1 MQLVKLDTGFNI
13 EVDFAVTPFHK
24 RFFAWMIDIVIFI
37 LYGWLM
43 YRLVLLFGHGED
55 ISMGTVTVLSLPT
68 LFYHLLCEV
77 FLNGQSMGKK
87 LFGIKVITI
96 EGGQPSFSQ
105 YLIRWVFRLADFP
118 VWVIPSIEYGALP
131 WWCAIFLFGGMGS
144 VLLSQHSQR
153 IGDLVAGTL
162 LIDTRTS
169 TSWQDTVFTELEDNY
184 QPRYPQVMQLS
195 DKDINTLKSIIETVR
210 KKSNYD
216 LSMRIGERIRSK
228 LQIESDQD
236 SLEFLETLLKDY
248 NYYSTR

>member
-1 MQLVKLDTGFNI
+1 MLITGISSSDSLRTEKTLPQLTPIKFFPSSVILDKQGKVRKLDTGFNI

-37 LYGWLM
+37 LYGWVM

-131 WWCAIFLFGGMGS
+131 CTSPVCPF
-144 VLLSQHSQR
+144 
-153 IGDLVAGTL
+153 
-162 LIDTRTS
+162 TR
-169 TSWQDTVFTELEDNY
+169 
-184 QPRYPQVMQLS
+184 
-195 DKDINTLKSIIETVR
+195 
-210 KKSNYD
+210 
-216 LSMRIGERIRSK
+216 
-228 LQIESDQD
+228 
-236 SLEFLETLLKDY
+236 
-248 NYYSTR
+248 